1 MATSAGNAGESNGT
15 AAKRDEFRDVL
26 AACVS
31 EQKLCE
37 PRRLQTE
44 EASTCAKEAVLRTER
59 IAKCARLEV
68 KGLAKLQN
76 IVDEQLRA
84 VNVTPLLSCSALTAR
99 SGTDTGR
106 AMPGG
111 ELPRGRRVTAETRAA
126 PSRYDPAGSIPRK
139 AIGKVGQ
146 ETQDS
151 KQHMRSWFCL
161 SKKPELL
168 WPDARTSTAWTTLR
182 VSHCILFEI
191 SLKTACCNVTE
202 YSLGSGEEGCFVLL
216 DPGLERAR
224 GLACQWPQ
232 QHPGRA
238 VTLVTFKLHAE
249 QVERRTS

>member
-84 VNVTPLLSCSALTAR
+84 VNEENYLVGEESPLR
-99 SGTDTGR
+99 R
-106 AMPGG
+106 
-111 ELPRGRRVTAETRAA
+111 ELPPHGMTLLAA
-126 PSRYDPAGSIPRK
+126 F
-139 AIGKVGQ
+139 
-146 ETQDS
+146 
-151 KQHMRSWFCL
+151 H
-161 SKKPELL
+161 
-168 WPDARTSTAWTTLR
+168 
-182 VSHCILFEI
+182 
-191 SLKTACCNVTE
+191 
-202 YSLGSGEEGCFVLL
+202 
-216 DPGLERAR
+216 
-224 GLACQWPQ
+224 
-232 QHPGRA
+232 
-238 VTLVTFKLHAE
+238 
-249 QVERRTS
+249 ERRSEKWDKKRKIQSST